1 MVVRQVT
8 QVGPFARRVLLATLA
23 LAAAAAVESFIG
35 LATLTTLAPRPAFAQ
50 SITLHTPS
58 EVPAGSEF
66 EVTWSGSVE
75 KTDFVSI
82 DEVGAADGSYGE
94 YFYPSKGSPGKL
106 HAPDLPGDY
115 VVRYHSGTT
124 GYRVLGTAPI
134 RVTDVAATLQPVGT
148 VDAGAAFELAWEGPA
163 HSGDFISID
172 EPGSADGTYGHYV
185 YAKKSPAKFNAPE
198 EAGTYVIRYHM
209 ARTYRVI
216 GETELVV
223 GGVDASLTAPAEIV
237 AGSDIEVGWEGPG
250 NDGDYL
256 SIDPEGAPDGEYGDY
271 AYVARANPVTLPVPE
286 TPGTY
291 TIRYH
296 MGRTSKVLT
305 TSNLR
310 VLPAS
315 ATVSGPASVVAG
327 AEFEVRWTGPANRGD
342 YVAIAPA
349 ASGPRD
355 YVNYDYA
362 ESGKTARMAA
372 PIEAGDYELRYM
384 TASSRQILAS
394 VPIRVTPGE
403 FPGRLQVVPA
413 SGNAAGPIGA
423 VEVILDASGSMLKRI
438 DGQRRIDIAK
448 GALRKLV
455 GETVPANAQFALR
468 VFGHKEVDSC
478 RSDLEIA
485 AAPLNRSAVLS
496 KIGGVEA
503 MNLART
509 PIGASLRAVSQDLS
523 GIPGPYVV
531 VLVTDGEETCDG
543 DPEAAIRSLRS
554 SGIDVRVN
562 IVGFAIDDLLLAE
575 AFDEW
580 ARLGGGRYV
589 EAHDA
594 SELEAAMGS
603 ALETTYDVLSDGAV
617 VATGV
622 VGGDAVR
629 LLPGA
634 YDVRVRGGADLGQ
647 VTIEPDGHH
656 SLTMP

>member
-1 MVVRQVT
+1 MLGNRCA
-8 QVGPFARRVLLATLA
+8 PRVLWFTVLLVIFVTGPVLTSSPTL
-23 LAAAAAVESFIG
+23 
-35 LATLTTLAPRPAFAQ
+35 AQ
-50 SITLHTPS
+50 SITLTLPA

-66 EVTWSGSVE
+66 EVTWNGAAE

-106 HAPDLPGDY
+106 HAPDVPGDY
-115 VVRYHSGTT
+115 VVRFHSGAT
-124 GYRVLGTAPI
+124 GYRVLGSSPI
-134 RVTDVAATLQPVGT
+134 RVTEVTATVGPVESVAA
-148 VDAGAAFELAWEGPA
+148 GATFELPWQGPA
-163 HSGDFISID
+163 HSGDFLSID

-185 YAKKSPAKFNAPE
+185 YAKQNPAKFTAPE
-198 EAGTYVIRYHM
+198 EAGTYTIRYHM

-223 GGVDASLTAPAEIV
+223 GSVGATLTAPAEVV
-237 AGSDIEVGWEGPG
+237 AGSNVEVGWEGPG
-250 NDGDYL
+250 NEGDYV

-271 AYVARANPVTLPVPE
+271 AYVTRANPVTLPVPE
-286 TPGTY
+286 VPGGY
-291 TIRYH
+291 SIRYH
-296 MGRTSKVLT
+296 MGRTSKVLAT
-305 TSNLR
+305 TTLH
-310 VLPAS
+310 VLPAN

-327 AEFEVRWTGPANRGD
+327 TEFEVKWTGPANRGD
-342 YVAIAPA
+342 YLAIAPA
-349 ASGPRD
+349 GSGPRD

-362 ESGKTARMAA
+362 KSGRPARIAA
-372 PIEAGDYELRYM
+372 PIEAGEYEIRYM
-384 TASSRQILAS
+384 TASSRQILATA
-394 VPIRVTPGE
+394 PIRVAPGA
-403 FPGRLQVVPA
+403 FPGLLQVVPA
-413 SGNAAGPIGA
+413 SGDAAGPIGA
-423 VEVILDASGSMLKRI
+423 VEVILDASGSMLKRL

-455 GETVPANAQFALR
+455 GEIVPTDAQFALR

-485 AAPLNRSAVLS
+485 AAPLDRSSVLS
-496 KIGGVEA
+496 KIGGIEA

-509 PIGASLRAVSQDLS
+509 PIAASLRAVSQDLS
-523 GIPGPYVV
+523 GVPGPYVV

-575 AFDEW
+575 AFDGW

-589 EAHDA
+589 EAHDGT
-594 SELEAAMGS
+594 ELEAAMGG
-603 ALETTYDVLSDGAV
+603 ALETTYEVLRSGAV
-617 VATGV
+617 VTTGT

-629 LLPGA
+629 LLPGV

-656 SLTMP
+656 SVTMP